1 MSWMSAEQAAA
12 WHAVVAAS
20 IGHDLPGES
29 APTPEQVHARLT
41 TAAPDGR
48 RLFWL
53 AAEDDGAVVGVAGL
67 RLFTEQGRDH
77 LAELEL
83 HVHPDR
89 RRRGVGSH
97 LLTTAIF
104 AVQVERRRG
113 LLTSAVADGP
123 GDAFCAARGF
133 LRHLTLSHV
142 LLDLAGADDSAADA
156 SHPGYERIAEIE
168 SVNAEDD
175 ARVLAVNRRLGFLP
189 YRRTHEYRL
198 DVTP

>member
-1 MSWMSAEQAAA
+1 M
-12 WHAVVAAS
+12 
-20 IGHDLPGES
+20 
-29 APTPEQVHARLT
+29 
-41 TAAPDGR
+41 
-48 RLFWL
+48 
-53 AAEDDGAVVGVAGL
+53 VGVAGL

-83 HVHPDR
+83 HVRPDR

-133 LRHLTLSHV
+133 LRRLTLSHV
-142 LLDLAGADDSAADA
+142 LLDVARADDIAADA
-156 SHPGYERIAEIE
+156 NHPGVTEIE
-168 SVNAEDD
+168 SVNAEDN
-175 ARVLAVNRRLGFLP
+175 ARMLAVNRRLGFLP
-189 YRRTHEYRL
+189 YRRTHEYWL
-198 DVTP
+198 DVTL